1 MSVVLV
7 LGGARSGKSRFA
19 ESLAVGEKHYI
30 ATAQAF
36 DDEMRARIAAHR
48 EQRGAGWVTHES
60 VLDLSDVLTR
70 VMAGDRFVLVDCL
83 TLWLS
88 NVMLAEDIKLS
99 QSPQNRH
106 PREGGDTTLEGSTRG
121 KLGSRLRGNDD
132 VGSGARNTGCTTLWQ
147 DALAQLLTCLRSATG
162 TVVMVSNEVGMGL
175 VPETPLGRAFRDAQG
190 IVNQRVAEV
199 ADNVVF
205 VAAGLPLAL
214 KGLLPVPPRSRS

>member
-19 ESLAVGEKHYI
+19 ETLAAGEKHYI

-36 DDEMRARIAAHR
+36 DDEMKVRVAAHQA
-48 EQRGAGWVTHES
+48 QRGDGWVTHEAGTDLPE
-60 VLDLSDVLTR
+60 VLSQ
-70 VMAGDRFVLVDCL
+70 VMAEGRFVLVDCL

-88 NVMLAEDIKLS
+88 NVMLAE
-99 QSPQNRH
+99 
-106 PREGGDTTLEGSTRG
+106 
-121 KLGSRLRGNDD
+121 
-132 VGSGARNTGCTTLWQ
+132 Q
-147 DALAQLLTCLRSATG
+147 DWRSASAALLNTLRAAKG
-162 TVVMVSNEVGMGL
+162 SVVLVSNEVGMGL

-199 ADNVVF
+199 ATSVVL

-214 KGLLPVPPRSRS
+214 KGPIPRGPTARS